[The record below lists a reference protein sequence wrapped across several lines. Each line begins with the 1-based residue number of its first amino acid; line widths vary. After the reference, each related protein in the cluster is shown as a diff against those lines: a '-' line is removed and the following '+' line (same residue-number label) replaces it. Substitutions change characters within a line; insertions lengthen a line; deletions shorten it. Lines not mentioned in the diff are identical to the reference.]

1 MVIRFQFIFIL
12 NSLVGVYSNIE
23 GEVEYLVLWVGGDY
37 HCFSFAFAKV
47 WQGLFFFNPSPSP
60 APRVY
65 AILYLLLF
73 LVAIVQLFVL
83 CALRSFL
90 TNITESVGEIY
101 LLLIMFNCPF
111 CKKIVEVSSRLDVG
125 RHVRMHI
132 RTLDYPVAFPIKCCQ
147 HRCHASYSS
156 LDSFVKHVNKKH
168 SRQYSGAVPVADDCN
183 MLDDDLPD
191 THNERDMTYLQ

>member
-1 MVIRFQFIFIL
+1 MIL
-12 NSLVGVYSNIE
+12 
-23 GEVEYLVLWVGGDY
+23 YLVLWVGF

-65 AILYLLLF
+65 AILYLLWF
-73 LVAIVQLFVL
+73 SVAIVQLFVL

-90 TNITESVGEIY
+90 TNITERVGEIN
-101 LLLIMFNCPF
+101 LFILIMFNCPF

-132 RTLDYPVAFPIKCCQ
+132 RTLDYPVSIPNKVLSTQMSCELF
-147 HRCHASYSS
+147 
-156 LDSFVKHVNKKH
+156 FV
-168 SRQYSGAVPVADDCN
+168 GFICE
-183 MLDDDLPD
+183 
-191 THNERDMTYLQ
+191 TCE